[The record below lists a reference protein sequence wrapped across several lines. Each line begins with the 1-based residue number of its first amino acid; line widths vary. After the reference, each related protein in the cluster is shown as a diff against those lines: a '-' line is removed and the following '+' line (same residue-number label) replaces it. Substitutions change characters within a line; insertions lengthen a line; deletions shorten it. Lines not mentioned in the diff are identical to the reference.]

1 MCHTCPGQLQFPR
14 PGSFLPLT
22 FYVANPGRLFQAQ
35 RKPRKA
41 AVHPITL
48 PYTTNF
54 YYLYELEIEDEAINA
69 MRV

>member
-1 MCHTCPGQLQFPR
+1 
-14 PGSFLPLT
+14 LPLT